1 MLSNLLKNLSILKK
15 FLFINFIFFTIIGIF
30 LFIYLKNVQ
39 PNLIKKKSS
48 NHIEVINNTID
59 NLTRLNVEFV
69 EDDIRKFLF
78 STRFLFQ
85 NLDRVIFFD
94 NQLNLIGDTDTLDL
108 DPRSFS
114 QRLDIVEFEVLTEKK
129 TKEITEKK
137 NIDFRK
143 AKVQF
148 VHELVKWSGLDKLP
162 KGSRILDVGCG
173 IGGSSRILA
182 EYYEFNVTGITI
194 SPAQVKR
201 ARELTAHGLDCN
213 FQVMDALDLKF
224 EDGSFDAVWSV
235 EAGAH
240 MNDKTRFADEMLRTL
255 RPGGYLALADW
266 NSRDLGAYPPSF
278 FEKLVLKQLLEQW
291 VHPNFI
297 SINEFSNILITNE
310 NSSGRVISE
319 NWNSYTNPSW
329 YDSIVEGI
337 RRPFVILSL
346 GPFAIVKSIREIPT
360 ILLMNWAFRKGL
372 MEFGVYK
379 CRG

>member
-1 MLSNLLKNLSILKK
+1 MFELLLPFFLLALS
-15 FLFINFIFFTIIGIF
+15 LFTLTIIWR
-30 LFIYLKNVQ
+30 
-39 PNLIKKKSS
+39 IKA
-48 NHIEVINNTID
+48 
-59 NLTRLNVEFV
+59 
-69 EDDIRKFLF
+69 RKFIS
-78 STRFLFQ
+78 STTVASAYDAWTEDKL
-85 NLDRVIFFD
+85 LE
-94 NQLNLIGDTDTLDL
+94 
-108 DPRSFS
+108 
-114 QRLDIVEFEVLTEKK
+114 RLWGEHIHLGFYPSNKR
-129 TKEITEKK
+129 
-137 NIDFRK
+137 NIDFRN

-182 EYYEFNVTGITI
+182 KNYGFNVTGITI

-201 ARELTAHGLDCN
+201 ARDLTPLGLNCN

-224 EDGSFDAVWSV
+224 EDGSFDAIWSV

-240 MNDKTRFADEMLRTL
+240 MIDKSKFADEMLRTL

-266 NSRDLGAYPPSF
+266 NSRDLRAYPPSF

-297 SINEFSNILITNE
+297 SINEFGDILRTNR
-310 NSSGRVISE
+310 NSAGKVICE
-319 NWNSYTNPSW
+319 NWNTYTNPSW
-329 YDSIVEGI
+329 YDSIIEGI
-337 RRPFVILSL
+337 RRPFTILSL
-346 GPFAIVKSIREIPT
+346 GPLALIKSIREIPT

>member
-1 MLSNLLKNLSILKK
+1 MFELLPPF
-15 FLFINFIFFTIIGIF
+15 FLVVSVIMTLTIIWRIKARKYISSGSVASAYDAWTQDKLLERLWGEHIHLGF
-30 LFIYLKNVQ
+30 YPPGKN
-39 PNLIKKKSS
+39 
-48 NHIEVINNTID
+48 
-59 NLTRLNVEFV
+59 
-69 EDDIRKFLF
+69 
-78 STRFLFQ
+78 
-85 NLDRVIFFD
+85 
-94 NQLNLIGDTDTLDL
+94 
-108 DPRSFS
+108 
-114 QRLDIVEFEVLTEKK
+114 
-129 TKEITEKK
+129 

-162 KGSRILDVGCG
+162 EGSRILDVGCG

-182 EYYEFNVTGITI
+182 KYYGFNVTGITI

-201 ARELTAHGLDCN
+201 ARELTPLGLNCN
-213 FQVMDALDLKF
+213 FEVMDALNLKY

-240 MNDKTRFADEMLRTL
+240 MNDKVKFADEMLRTI

-266 NSRDLGAYPPSF
+266 NSRDLIAYPPSF
-278 FEKLVLKQLLEQW
+278 FEKFVLNQLLEQW

-297 SINEFSNILITNE
+297 SINEFGNVLRANK
-310 NSSGRVISE
+310 NSAGVVIAE
-319 NWNSYTNPSW
+319 NWNTYTNPSW
-329 YDSIVEGI
+329 YDSIIEGI
-337 RRPFVILSL
+337 RRPFAILSL
-346 GPFAIVKSIREIPT
+346 GPMAIIKSIREIPT